1 MSEVPKIA
9 DINETGNK
17 DGKDSKVYQGPYN
30 IEST

>member
-17 DGKDSKVYQGPYN
+17 DGKRFKSKLKKKV
-30 IEST
+30 